1 MCFFFQQSEELTM
14 SPKLGETY
22 EGKIGSRLP
31 IETTQILKENEIYQI
46 QYLSLLQNNQRYKL
60 TTQPYIIQINTSTK
74 IDRIEKEI
82 PMMPLTTF
90 HPLLYKQLINLA
102 TATNYLP
109 VRPTY
114 LHSHITHRIKRVR
127 LTLMDNASS
136 LFRDLH
142 CRTYMKYEVV
152 IIASINPRVC
162 KGKLILTSTPATR
175 FYCDSTIDLIQSF
188 NQRNKVSNHP

>member
-1 MCFFFQQSEELTM
+1 
-14 SPKLGETY
+14 
-22 EGKIGSRLP
+22 
-31 IETTQILKENEIYQI
+31 
-46 QYLSLLQNNQRYKL
+46 
-60 TTQPYIIQINTSTK
+60 
-74 IDRIEKEI
+74 
-82 PMMPLTTF
+82 MMPLTTF

-152 IIASINPRVC
+152 IIASINPRV
-162 KGKLILTSTPATR
+162 KLILTSTPATR

>member
-1 MCFFFQQSEELTM
+1 
-14 SPKLGETY
+14 
-22 EGKIGSRLP
+22 
-31 IETTQILKENEIYQI
+31 
-46 QYLSLLQNNQRYKL
+46 
-60 TTQPYIIQINTSTK
+60 
-74 IDRIEKEI
+74 
-82 PMMPLTTF
+82 MMPLTTF

-109 VRPTY
+109 DVVGQIILIQGTNIKYPMEKTKVVICLLLNRPTY

-162 KGKLILTSTPATR
+162 KGNI
-175 FYCDSTIDLIQSF
+175 YQSYMVVL
-188 NQRNKVSNHP
+188 NVV